1 VKFLSLFRILPSRRP
16 SRGFTLLEVLVVIA
30 IIGILLGLSYPSL
43 MNSMHTR
50 SMENAARTIAT
61 DLQWAK
67 YQAVKTKINHR
78 LRFEQQGDGVWIMT
92 LERESQPAVWQAMP
106 GYVKRAISANFNVTI
121 SLPDDS
127 VVYNPLGL
135 VENYSSVSNLVT
147 LQSDKLKNQEQ
158 PDVREIRIF
167 VGGTVQY
174 LRTTSA
180 T

>member
-1 VKFLSLFRILPSRRP
+1 VKLSALLRSLPFRRP
-16 SRGFTLLEVLVVIA
+16 PRGFTLLEILVVIA
-30 IIGILLGLSYPSL
+30 IIGILLALSYPNL

-50 SMENAARTIAT
+50 NMENAARTVAT

-67 YQAVKTKINHR
+67 YQAVKTKMNHR
-78 LRFEQQGDGVWIMT
+78 LRFEQQGDGIWIMI
-92 LERESQPAVWQAMP
+92 LERESQPAVWQDMP

-135 VENYSSVSNLVT
+135 VENYSSALNLVT
-147 LQSDKLKNQEQ
+147 LQSDKLKDQEQ
-158 PDVREIRIF
+158 PDVREIRVF

-180 T
+180 I

>member
-1 VKFLSLFRILPSRRP
+1 MKFLSLFRILPSRRP

-106 GYVKRAISANFNVTI
+106 GYVKRAISSNFNVTI